1 MPKTYHLYRQNIW
14 STDKILK
21 EIALL
26 VCKNAKIF
34 QLARINIDFHNV
46 SALSVY
52 LRLYIAPY
60 HKHIIC
66 TDKISEVYTDKILEE
81 I

>member
-1 MPKTYHLYRQNIW
+1 MPKFSSSL
-14 STDKILK
+14 
-21 EIALL
+21 AL
-26 VCKNAKIF
+26 
-34 QLARINIDFHNV
+34 LARINIDFHNV

-60 HKHIIC
+60 TISLLHIIC
-66 TDKISEVYTDKILEE
+66 TDKISEEPTKILEE